1 MSPVSALTGI
11 RAHVSGHR
19 KAQFCGVLVLMLA
32 GAAAEMV
39 SLGALVPFLSVM
51 LGDGASAGP
60 AFLNPVYHMLGW
72 NGSGPAALQMTLL
85 FGGAVFVAGLI
96 RIALT
101 WASNHFVY
109 GLGNELAARIYKTI
123 LLQPYSY
130 HLRHASS
137 EVLGSIGK
145 IQLVVNNVIFHA
157 MRALISLTIGLCIL
171 ALLILVEPVVAF
183 SAALGVGSVFIAIRL
198 ASGRLLKRNSRVIA
212 EMQARRVQAVQEG
225 LGGIREVLLERAET
239 AFAEK
244 FERLDRALQMAN
256 ATNFSIARAPRYAVE
271 AIGMI
276 MIAGIAYA
284 LVDETG
290 GARAALPTLGLLALG
305 AQRLLPLMQ
314 DLYQAWAGITGNQHS
329 VRDVIALL
337 DLPVSPDRT
346 DAPPA
351 TALRFDDTI
360 QLNDVGFRHETGDAP
375 VIRDL
380 SLTIAKGTM
389 VGLIGRTGSGKSTLV
404 DLVMGLLTPDRGEI
418 TIDGRRLSGAT
429 ISAWQQN
436 IAHVPQ
442 AIFLLDASIAENIA
456 FGVDSAGIDLDRVRR
471 AAEDAQI
478 GDFVD
483 TLADGYATRVGE
495 NGVRLSGGQKQRI
508 GIARALYKQ
517 AALLV
522 LDEATSAL
530 DQETERA
537 VMDAVKRLSGDLTVI
552 VIAHR
557 LSTLAACNKVVRLE
571 GGRICAE
578 GSYAA
583 IIRSNDNAADTYRR
597 DRETE
602 IA

>member
-1 MSPVSALTGI
+1 MNLVSALIRI
-11 RAHVSGHR
+11 RAHVSGRR
-19 KAQFCGVLVLMLA
+19 KAQFCGVLALMLA
-32 GAAAEMV
+32 GAAAEMI

-51 LGDGASAGP
+51 LGDGADAGP
-60 AFLNPVYHMLGW
+60 AFLGPVYRMLGW
-72 NGSGPAALQMTLL
+72 NGSGQAALQMTLL
-85 FGGAVFVAGLI
+85 FGGAVFVAGLV

-130 HLRHASS
+130 HLNHASS

-171 ALLILVEPVVAF
+171 TLLMLVEPVVAF

-198 ASGRLLKRNSRVIA
+198 VSGRFLKRNSRVIA
-212 EMQARRVQAVQEG
+212 EMQSRRVQAVQEG
-225 LGGIREVLLERAET
+225 MGGIRDVLLERAET

-244 FERLDRALQMAN
+244 FERLDRALQRAN

-276 MIAGIAYA
+276 IIAAIAYA

-314 DLYQAWAGITGNQHS
+314 DLYQAWASITGNQHS
-329 VRDVIALL
+329 VRDVVALL
-337 DLPVSPDRT
+337 DLPVSAERARARRAAALPFS
-346 DAPPA
+346 DAI
-351 TALRFDDTI
+351 R
-360 QLNDVGFRHETGDAP
+360 LNDVGFRHDTVDAP

-380 SLTIAKGTM
+380 SLTIEKGTM
-389 VGLIGRTGSGKSTLV
+389 VGLVGRTGSGKSTLV
-404 DLVMGLLTPDRGEI
+404 DLIMGLLTPGRGRI
-418 TIDGRRLSGAT
+418 TVDGETLSGTT
-429 ISAWQQN
+429 IAAWQEN

-442 AIFLLDASIAENIA
+442 TIFLLDASLAENIA
-456 FGVDSAGIDLDRVRR
+456 FGVDPADIDFDKVRR
-471 AAEDAQI
+471 AANQAQI
-478 GDFVD
+478 ADFIG
-483 TLADGYATRVGE
+483 TLADGYGTRVGE

-508 GIARALYKQ
+508 GIARALYKD

-537 VMDAVKRLSGDLTVI
+537 VMDAVKRLSSDLTII

-571 GGRICAE
+571 DGRISAE

-583 IIRSNDNAADTYRR
+583 IIRSNDNAETACRA

-602 IA
+602 SA